1 MLDGGGRPLTM
12 KASALTSD
20 YRAMQIKTA
29 GAGGGGGLMDMIM
42 SPMMMMM
49 GAMGGMGSN
58 DKDQPPFGLFT
69 AMDLS
74 WTTGE
79 TQSFFN
85 QNYLVTYKLDLDMA
99 ALAKMGPKPKDM
111 TNMDLRLQ
119 LVRTDAIQ
127 SFTPRPDIT
136 REAFVEM
143 LKMPTPPPPPAKPAT
158 PAKPGK

>member
-20 YRAMQIKTA
+20 YRAMQIKTG
-29 GAGGGGGLMDMIM
+29 GAGGGAGGFMEMLM
-42 SPMMMMM
+42 SPMMMM
-49 GAMGGMGSN
+49 GAFGGASN

-143 LKMPTPPPPPAKPAT
+143 LKMPTPPPPAKPAA